1 MVARSLRVVLIAAL
15 AVGSFVGLAGQAGAH
30 GADGTFTPI
39 VSEPVEGRLGANLR
53 VTLIFNN
60 DTDPVD
66 DAAVKVTP
74 TGADG
79 TTAAP
84 VMLLKSPEPG
94 TYEGVVPVNSPGTWT
109 FAVTSEDPEAALDIV
124 VNIPEPA
131 PKTTPAPATTP
142 ATKAPDTV
150 IAPPPAGV
158 ATSLVEPVAVDP
170 TTATVDSA
178 TTAVDGS
185 VVEQPASED
194 NGFPWGIAVVVLVV
208 AAAVVMVMAYAMRTG
223 GGDPEAPNGPDTGPG
238 PVAPDEAAPS
248 PPPDGA

>member
-15 AVGSFVGLAGQAGAH
+15 AVGLFVGLAGQAGAH

-39 VSEPVEGRLGANLR
+39 VSEPVDGRLGANLR

-131 PKTTPAPATTP
+131 PKTTPAGHYSCDQGPRH
-142 ATKAPDTV
+142 
-150 IAPPPAGV
+150 G
-158 ATSLVEPVAVDP
+158 
-170 TTATVDSA
+170 DSA
-178 TTAVDGS
+178 AAGRGGH
-185 VVEQPASED
+185 QP
-194 NGFPWGIAVVVLVV
+194 G
-208 AAAVVMVMAYAMRTG
+208 
-223 GGDPEAPNGPDTGPG
+223 
-238 PVAPDEAAPS
+238 
-248 PPPDGA
+248 